1 MIDNSIY
8 REDIKYV
15 AGLDLP
21 WEKLSNKSIL
31 ITGASGLIGSFLID
45 VLMEKNLHG
54 LKCKVYALGR
64 NLEKAKNRFE
74 RYWTSP
80 FFEFVSHDINEPLE
94 LENADQVDFVVHLA
108 SNTHP
113 VAYATD
119 PIGTVTANIIGT
131 NNLLKFAVK
140 HHAER
145 FAFAS
150 SNEIYGENRG
160 DVEFFDERY
169 CGYIDSNTLRAGY
182 PESKRCGEALCQA
195 YKQQENLDVV
205 IPRFT
210 RSYGPTMLKT
220 DTKAIS
226 QFIKKAVDGDNIAL
240 KSTGTQYYSY
250 TYVADAV
257 AGFLTVILKGES
269 GEAYNIA
276 DEASDIMLKDLAKI
290 IADFAGKEVVFEL
303 PDETEK
309 AGYSKATKARLDG
322 SKLKKLGWTARYDIK
337 QGLCRSIVE
346 AMSRACPVICTNVG
360 GNYELVSS
368 DCLFEKAD
376 YVRLADILEKMMKP
390 KMQIEEAKRNFEKSK
405 EYNKE
410 DLNKKRDAF
419 YRRFIES
426 GVE

>member
-1 MIDNSIY
+1 MHWD
-8 REDIKYV
+8 
-15 AGLDLP
+15 G
-21 WEKLSNKSIL
+21 IL
-31 ITGASGLIGSFLID
+31 
-45 VLMEKNLHG
+45 KRH
-54 LKCKVYALGR
+54 
-64 NLEKAKNRFE
+64 
-74 RYWTSP
+74 WTSP

-94 LENADQVDFVVHLA
+94 LEKADQVDFVVHLA

-160 DVEFFDERY
+160 DVEFFDEKY

-195 YKQQENLDVV
+195 YKKQENLDVV

-226 QFIKKAVDGDNIAL
+226 QFIKKAVDGDNIVL

-337 QGLCRSIVE
+337 QGLERT
-346 AMSRACPVICTNVG
+346 M
-360 GNYELVSS
+360 
-368 DCLFEKAD
+368 
-376 YVRLADILEKMMKP
+376 KMLTE
-390 KMQIEEAKRNFEKSK
+390 ISE
-405 EYNKE
+405 
-410 DLNKKRDAF
+410 
-419 YRRFIES
+419 
-426 GVE
+426 